1 MASSPEPLGCLSIED
16 ADAMSSART
25 RPCEEEIIQST
36 SLAENRP
43 ADAKPWVLLAS
54 ILASSV
60 AYIDES
66 IVNVAL
72 PAIETDLATSAIV
85 VQWLVNAY
93 TLCLSALLLVGGAA
107 GDQFGRRRFFIVG
120 ISIFAVA
127 SLWCGL
133 APSLPQL
140 ILARAA
146 QGVGAAL
153 LLPCSLAL
161 IGATFDETERGKA
174 IGTWAGSSA
183 VATAIAPLLGG
194 WTVDHFSWRWIFLIT
209 PLIAVPTIWIAYHH
223 VSESRDPDAKPG
235 LDWRGTILVL
245 LGLGS

>member
-1 MASSPEPLGCLSIED
+1 
-16 ADAMSSART
+16 MSSART

-153 LLPCSLAL
+153 LLPRSLAL
-161 IGATFDETERGKA
+161 IGANFDETERGKA
-174 IGTWAGSSA
+174 IGTWAGS
-183 VATAIAPLLGG
+183 
-194 WTVDHFSWRWIFLIT
+194 
-209 PLIAVPTIWIAYHH
+209 
-223 VSESRDPDAKPG
+223 E
-235 LDWRGTILVL
+235 LVT
-245 LGLGS
+245 GCAAHQKKS

>member
-1 MASSPEPLGCLSIED
+1 
-16 ADAMSSART
+16 MSSART

-107 GDQFGRRRFFIVG
+107 GDQFGTGPRADR
-120 ISIFAVA
+120 
-127 SLWCGL
+127 L
-133 APSLPQL
+133 ATLGFVEIRPNQCKRTGKY
-140 ILARAA
+140 RAA
-146 QGVGAAL
+146 
-153 LLPCSLAL
+153 P
-161 IGATFDETERGKA
+161 
-174 IGTWAGSSA
+174 
-183 VATAIAPLLGG
+183 
-194 WTVDHFSWRWIFLIT
+194 T
-209 PLIAVPTIWIAYHH
+209 P
-223 VSESRDPDAKPG
+223 
-235 LDWRGTILVL
+235 
-245 LGLGS
+245 

>member
-1 MASSPEPLGCLSIED
+1 
-16 ADAMSSART
+16 MSSART
-25 RPCEEEIIQST
+25 RPCEEKIIQST
-36 SLAENRP
+36 SLAVNRS

-60 AYIDES
+60 ANIDES

-72 PAIETDLATSAIV
+72 PAIETDLLTSAIV
-85 VQWLVNAY
+85 VQWVVNAY

-120 ISIFAVA
+120 ISIFAAA

-133 APSLPQL
+133 APSLTQL

-146 QGVGAAL
+146 QGAGAAL

-161 IGATFDETERGKA
+161 IGG
-174 IGTWAGSSA
+174 GGAGVS
-183 VATAIAPLLGG
+183 GGNG
-194 WTVDHFSWRWIFLIT
+194 WT
-209 PLIAVPTIWIAYHH
+209 
-223 VSESRDPDAKPG
+223 EDP
-235 LDWRGTILVL
+235 RGFADPC
-245 LGLGS
+245 GPRHRARGGRRPD